1 MQYNYDD
8 WLHKHFMVKRD
19 FEAEHAVH
27 EHYHEI
33 SPHHHEFYEL
43 YFFIS
48 GNTDYVVGN
57 ARYSL
62 EPGDMLFVPP
72 DMIHS
77 PVFRD
82 FEAQYE
88 RYVVWISNG
97 LMNYLFRI
105 DADLNHFSIKNKKN
119 IYLYRFG
126 EDGLRRY
133 RPLFDTICRAYN
145 ERRMCHR
152 SEGIACLLTLLT
164 EYNRALESQ
173 NERLRP
179 ASRESMLTDLLQ
191 YISDNLAND
200 LSLDTVAEKFFT
212 NKYHLSHLFKQSMH
226 ISYYQYV
233 IQMRL
238 LLGKKHI
245 LAGEPAGKVWEQ
257 CGFSDHAG
265 FYRAFRKMYGM
276 SPSRFAEIHAAT
288 EAGTLSEQEASD
300 LPK

>member
-97 LMNYLFRI
+97 LMNYLFRM

-119 IYLYRFG
+119 IYLYRSG

-238 LLGKKHI
+238 LLG
-245 LAGEPAGKVWEQ
+245 
-257 CGFSDHAG
+257 
-265 FYRAFRKMYGM
+265 R
-276 SPSRFAEIHAAT
+276 
-288 EAGTLSEQEASD
+288 
-300 LPK
+300 

>member
-1 MQYNYDD
+1 MSVQYDN
-8 WLHKHFMVKRD
+8 WLHKHFMEERD

-27 EHYHEI
+27 EHYHEV
-33 SPHHHEFYEL
+33 SPHYHEFYEL

-48 GNTDYVVGN
+48 GNTDYVVSN

-72 DMIHS
+72 DIIHS

-82 FEAQYE
+82 FEANYE
-88 RYVVWISNG
+88 RCVVWITNG
-97 LMNYLFRI
+97 MMNFLFRM
-105 DADLNHFSIKNKKN
+105 DPDLNRFSIKNKEN
-119 IYLYRFG
+119 IYLFRSG
-126 EDGLRRY
+126 EEGLRRY
-133 RPLFDTICRAYN
+133 LPLFDTICRAYN
-145 ERRMCHR
+145 ERGLCHR
-152 SEGIACLLTLLT
+152 SEGISAILSLLTD
-164 EYNRALESQ
+164 YNRALESQ

-191 YISDNLAND
+191 YISNNLAND
-200 LSLDTVAEKFFT
+200 LSLETVAEAFFT

-238 LLGKKHI
+238 LLGKNRI
-245 LAGEPAGKVWEQ
+245 LAGAPVAQVWEE

-265 FYRAFRKMYGM
+265 FYRAFRKAYGV
-276 SPSRFAEIHAAT
+276 SPSKFAELHASLQT
-288 EAGTLSEQEASD
+288 D
-300 LPK
+300 ILPEDGQKK